1 MEFETIISHA
11 GKKMDPAYGA
21 MSMPIYQTS
30 NFVFDDIGKTRAGYD
45 YSRTANPTRKVLED
59 TLAKLEGGHAGFAFG
74 TGMAAITTAAH
85 LLKTGDHVISGDDI
99 YGGTYR
105 LFQNVMKDHGIEF
118 SFVHM
123 NSSKSIEVAIRP
135 NTKMIWFES
144 PSNPLLNIVDIE
156 MVASVAKKYKILTV
170 MDNTFATPY
179 FLKPLE
185 YGIDMVMHSTT
196 KYLNGHSD
204 VIGGAI
210 ITSTEELSKKVQ
222 FYLNALGTC
231 AAPFDCWLV
240 TRGIATLA
248 VRMRKH
254 AENAQAVAEF
264 LQQHP
269 TVAKVYYPGLKT
281 HPGHEIAKKQ
291 MKGFGGIVSFEIKN
305 GEAAAHNFLR
315 KTQLFALAESLGGV
329 ASLAEYPALMSHA
342 SMSAEARKQC
352 GISEGL
358 VRLSVGIE
366 NSKDLIDD
374 LSQALEGC

>member
-11 GKKMDPAYGA
+11 GKNMDTAYGA

-30 NFVFDDIGKTRAGYD
+30 NFVFDDIGKTKAGYD
-45 YSRTANPTRKVLED
+45 YSRTSNPTRKVLED

-85 LLKTGDHVISGDDI
+85 LLKAGDHVISGDDI

-105 LFQNVMKDHGIEF
+105 LFHNVMKDHGIEF
-118 SFVHM
+118 SFIRM
-123 NSSKSIEVAIRP
+123 NSAKAIEAAIRP
-135 NTKMIWFES
+135 NTRMIWFES

-156 MVASVAKKYKILTV
+156 MVAAVAKKHKILTV

-179 FLKPLE
+179 FLKPIE
-185 YGIDMVMHSTT
+185 FGIDIVMHSTT

-204 VIGGAI
+204 VIGGAL
-210 ITSTEELSKKVQ
+210 ITSTEELSRKVQ

-248 VRMRKH
+248 VRMKQH

-269 TVAKVYYPGLKT
+269 AVAKVYYPGLKT
-281 HPGHEIAKKQ
+281 HPGHEIASRQ
-291 MKGFGGIVSFEIKN
+291 MKGYGGMVSFEVKK

-315 KTQLFALAESLGGV
+315 KAKLFALAESLGGV

-342 SMSAEARKQC
+342 SMSAEARQQC
-352 GISEGL
+352 GITEGL

-374 LSQALEGC
+374 LAQALIPS

>member
-1 MEFETIISHA
+1 
-11 GKKMDPAYGA
+11 
-21 MSMPIYQTS
+21 
-30 NFVFDDIGKTRAGYD
+30 
-45 YSRTANPTRKVLED
+45 
-59 TLAKLEGGHAGFAFG
+59 
-74 TGMAAITTAAH
+74 
-85 LLKTGDHVISGDDI
+85 
-99 YGGTYR
+99 
-105 LFQNVMKDHGIEF
+105 
-118 SFVHM
+118 M
-123 NSSKSIEVAIRP
+123 NSAKAIEAAIRP
-135 NTKMIWFES
+135 NTRMIWFES

-156 MVASVAKKYKILTV
+156 MVAAVAKKHKILTV

-179 FLKPLE
+179 FLKPIE
-185 YGIDMVMHSTT
+185 FGIDIVMHSTT

-204 VIGGAI
+204 VIGGAL
-210 ITSTEELSKKVQ
+210 ITSTEELSRKVQ

-248 VRMRKH
+248 VRMKQH

-269 TVAKVYYPGLKT
+269 AVAKVYYPGLKT
-281 HPGHEIAKKQ
+281 HPGHEIASRQ
-291 MKGFGGIVSFEIKN
+291 MKGYGGMVSFEVKK

-315 KTQLFALAESLGGV
+315 KAKLFALAESLGGV

-342 SMSAEARKQC
+342 SMSAEARQQC
-352 GISEGL
+352 GITEGL

-374 LSQALEGC
+374 LAQALIPS